1 MKRCVAC
8 LMVAA
13 GVAACSDN
21 GPAAPTLPQEA
32 ALDVVAQS
40 KPAEATFGITVTAD
54 DGEIDCPADLT
65 GLNFTCPAN
74 AEAIILLTVQV
85 LGASG
90 PVDRG
95 SIVFYACGGEGVGSE
110 SSCATGD
117 TKWTKYGRLDV
128 GEDGTTGIGW
138 ITRGGLPFPPHTLT
152 WKYFGQGSGVHNT
165 EGPVVTIIQA
175 GS

>member
-1 MKRCVAC
+1 
-8 LMVAA
+8 MVAA
-13 GVAACSDN
+13 GAAACSDSD
-21 GPAAPTLPQEA
+21 PAAPAFPQEA

-54 DGEIDCPADLT
+54 DDPCVGDAT

-74 AEAIILLTVQV
+74 VEMILLTVEV

-95 SIVFYACGGEGVGSE
+95 AIVFYWCQGEGVGSE

-138 ITRGGLPFPPHTLT
+138 ITRAGFTFSPHTLT
-152 WKYFGQGSGVHNT
+152 WKYFGQGSGLRNT
-165 EGPVVTIIQA
+165 EGPVVTIIQT
-175 GS
+175 GSGS